1 MTVDKQ
7 LQLLKCMAD
16 DTRIQILNYL
26 KNGEHCVCEIMKNLN
41 KEQSLISHHLQAL
54 RRCGLIKRR
63 REGKKIMYKIADSS
77 ILELLADVEKLSKK
91 FAEC

>member
-7 LQLLKCMAD
+7 LQLLKCVAD
-16 DTRIQILNYL
+16 DTRIQILIIL
-26 KNGEHCVCEIMKNLN
+26 KNGERCVCEIMKNLN

-63 REGKKIMYKIADSS
+63 REGKKIMYRLVDPS
-77 ILELLADVEKLSKK
+77 ISKLLVDIEKLSDKL
-91 FAEC
+91 C

>member
-1 MTVDKQ
+1 MSVDKQ
-7 LQLLKCMAD
+7 LQLLKCVAD

-26 KNGEHCVCEIMKNLN
+26 KNGERCVCEIMKNLN

-63 REGKKIMYKIADSS
+63 REGKKIMYRLIDPS
-77 ILELLADVEKLSKK
+77 ILKLLVDIEKLSDK
-91 FAEC
+91 FC

>member
-7 LQLLKCMAD
+7 LRLLKCVAD
-16 DTRIQILNYL
+16 GTRIQILLIL
-26 KNGEHCVCEIMKNLN
+26 KNGERCVCEIMKNLN

-63 REGKKIMYKIADSS
+63 REGKKIMYRLVDPS
-77 ILELLADVEKLSKK
+77 ISKLLVDIEKLSDKL
-91 FAEC
+91 C

>member
-7 LQLLKCMAD
+7 LQLLKCVAD
-16 DTRIQILNYL
+16 DTRIQILIYL
-26 KNGEHCVCEIMKNLN
+26 KNGERCVCEIMKNLD

-63 REGKKIMYKIADSS
+63 REGKKIMYRLIDQS
-77 ILELLADVEKLSKK
+77 ILKLLVDIEKLSDK
-91 FAEC
+91 FC

>member
-7 LQLLKCMAD
+7 LRLLKCMAD
-16 DTRIQILNYL
+16 DTRIRILIYL
-26 KNGEHCVCEIMKNLN
+26 KNGERCVCEIMRDLN

-63 REGKKIMYKIADSS
+63 REGKKIMYWLTNPS
-77 ILELLADVEKLSKK
+77 ILKLLLDIEKLSK
-91 FAEC
+91 FY

>member
-7 LQLLKCMAD
+7 LRLLKCLAD
-16 DTRIQILNYL
+16 DTRIRILIYL
-26 KNGEHCVCEIMKNLN
+26 KNGERCVCEVMRDLN

-63 REGKKIMYKIADSS
+63 REGKKIMYRLTDPS
-77 ILELLADVEKLSKK
+77 ILKLLVDIEKLSDK
-91 FAEC
+91 FC

>member
-7 LQLLKCMAD
+7 LRLLKCMAD
-16 DTRIQILNYL
+16 DTRIRILIYL
-26 KNGEHCVCEIMKNLN
+26 KNGERCVCEIMRDLN

-63 REGKKIMYKIADSS
+63 REGKKIMYRLADPS
-77 ILELLADVEKLSKK
+77 ILKLLAAIKKLSK
-91 FAEC
+91 FY

>member
-7 LQLLKCMAD
+7 LQLLKCVAD

-26 KNGEHCVCEIMKNLN
+26 KNGERCVCEIMKNLN

-54 RRCGLIKRR
+54 RRCGLIQRR
-63 REGKKIMYKIADSS
+63 REGKKIMYRLIDPS
-77 ILELLADVEKLSKK
+77 ILKLLVDIEKLSDK
-91 FAEC
+91 FC